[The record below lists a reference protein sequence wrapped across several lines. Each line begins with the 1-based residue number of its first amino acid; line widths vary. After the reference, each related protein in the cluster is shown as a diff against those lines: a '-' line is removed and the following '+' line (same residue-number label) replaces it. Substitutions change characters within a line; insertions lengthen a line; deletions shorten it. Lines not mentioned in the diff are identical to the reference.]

1 MLKFASLQSPA
12 GKFLLRNSRNP
23 RVLTSTPI
31 SLNTAGSTYSF
42 STTASLAKDGETL
55 KAAPFETVLPPVL
68 PQASP
73 PQPLTERPA
82 KNWLTRQWD
91 RYSFKG
97 QQHRIHTAEAL
108 FQAASRQASD
118 PYVNLCILLCY
129 CDVQCFMFHSA
140 L

>member
-1 MLKFASLQSPA
+1 MLKFAALQSPA
-12 GKFLLRNSRNP
+12 GKVLLRSSRTGMGQHRIP
-23 RVLTSTPI
+23 RVLASSALI

-42 STTASLAKDGETL
+42 STNASSTNAGE
-55 KAAPFETVLPPVL
+55 KAAPFKSILPPVL

-73 PQPLTERPA
+73 PQPLEERPA
-82 KNWLTRQWD
+82 KTWFTRQWD

-118 PYVNLCILLCY
+118 PYVT
-129 CDVQCFMFHSA
+129 
-140 L
+140 